1 MQKLAMPK
9 YLLDTNMVTHILREN
24 PNVLAKVSQLSVAD
38 IGISSLTLAEISYG
52 FAKTEKVKMQRLFK
66 ALLLRLTVLPFDEKI
81 AHHYGMFRVN
91 IEKQGKSL
99 APLDLLIA
107 SHADA
112 VQAVLVSNDKAF
124 YQIPNL
130 RVEDWTL

>member
-1 MQKLAMPK
+1 MPK
-9 YLLDTNMVTHILREN
+9 YLLDTNMITHILREN
-24 PNVLAKVSQLSVAD
+24 PNVLAKVSKLSVLD

-52 FAKTEKVKMQRLFK
+52 FAKKPEKVKMQRLFK
-66 ALLLRLTVLPFDEKI
+66 ALLLRLTVLPFDENI
-81 AHHYGMFRVN
+81 AHHYGVFKAS
-91 IEKQGKSL
+91 IEKQGKNL

-112 VQAVLVSNDKAF
+112 VGAILVSNDKAF